1 MRDDREFEDFV
12 AVSQPALRR
21 TAYLL
26 CGDWQLAS
34 DYVQEGLIRVYRRWP
49 RLERDGRLHAY
60 AKRAVVS
67 AALDARRRRSA
78 TELVSDTSVTGA
90 GTVPDHAAPSSERM
104 ALLEA
109 LATLPR
115 RQRACVVLRYYED
128 LPVVEVARM
137 LGVGEGTVKSQT
149 SRGLAALQSAYA
161 AIRDDDLVVSVV
173 SVVGRRES

>member
-1 MRDDREFEDFV
+1 MRDDQEFEDFV

-67 AALDARRRRSA
+67 AALDARRRRSS
-78 TELVSDTSVTGA
+78 TEVVSDTSVIGA
-90 GTVPDHAAPSSERM
+90 GRVPDHAHPSSERL
-104 ALLEA
+104 ALMQA
-109 LATLPR
+109 LAALPP

-128 LPVVEVARM
+128 LPVAEVAEI
-137 LGVGEGTVKSQT
+137 LGISDGTVKSQT
-149 SRGLAALQSAYA
+149 SRGIASLQSAYA
-161 AIRDDDLVVSVV
+161 VIRDDDLVV
-173 SVVGRRES
+173 R

>member
-34 DYVQEGLIRVYRRWP
+34 DYVQEGLIRVHRRWP
-49 RLERDGRLHAY
+49 RLERSRLPAY
-60 AKRAVVS
+60 AKTAVVC
-67 AALDARRRRSA
+67 AVLDARRRRSS
-78 TELVSDTSVTGA
+78 TERVSDTSVTGA
-90 GTVPDHAAPSSERM
+90 GVVPDHAVPSSERM
-104 ALLEA
+104 ALMDA
-109 LATLPR
+109 LATLPP

-128 LPVVEVARM
+128 LPVAEVARM

-149 SRGLAALQSAYA
+149 SGGIAALQSAYS
-161 AIRDDDLVVSVV
+161 AIRDDDLVVS
-173 SVVGRRES
+173 RREP

>member
-67 AALDARRRRSA
+67 AALDARRRRSS
-78 TELVSDTSVTGA
+78 TELVSGTSATGA
-90 GTVPDHAAPSSERM
+90 GTVPDHATPSSERM

-109 LATLPR
+109 LATLPP

-137 LGVGEGTVKSQT
+137 LGVAEGTVKSQT

-161 AIRDDDLVVSVV
+161 GIRDDDLVVS
-173 SVVGRRES
+173 RREP

>member
-12 AVSQPALRR
+12 AGSQPALRR

-67 AALDARRRRSA
+67 AVLDARRRRSS
-78 TELVSDTSVTGA
+78 TEYPRLPERGRTC
-90 GTVPDHAAPSSERM
+90 HAKRFDDGV
-104 ALLEA
+104 
-109 LATLPR
+109 
-115 RQRACVVLRYYED
+115 RQRGSELN
-128 LPVVEVARM
+128 PP
-137 LGVGEGTVKSQT
+137 
-149 SRGLAALQSAYA
+149 
-161 AIRDDDLVVSVV
+161 
-173 SVVGRRES
+173 